1 MRDISSAVTA
11 VKSNNLVHGLFAITG
26 GGASAVDRRML
37 CLCSKE
43 LGEVVADSSAV
54 FSIND
59 VDSGVFGNT
68 PCFDQRA
75 FESWAMTAIVSVNV
89 SVSVRRSV
97 DGDDSQL
104 HCDEHDPPARLT
116 SDSSRRLKALETLYG
131 WPAERS
137 YNVSERLFIFVL
149 INHIKSFLFHKKVF
163 SPSVLLRF
171 WWTLW
176 IIRQETSEL
185 MAILNILMDCVFAY
199 F

>member
-1 MRDISSAVTA
+1 MVEQLLVSEHQETGLLGRYCCSCRCVSEQGNESFTSHVGAGSSAQCLAVAFITMRDISSAVTA

-75 FESWAMTAIVSVNV
+75 FES
-89 SVSVRRSV
+89 
-97 DGDDSQL
+97 
-104 HCDEHDPPARLT
+104 
-116 SDSSRRLKALETLYG
+116 
-131 WPAERS
+131 
-137 YNVSERLFIFVL
+137 
-149 INHIKSFLFHKKVF
+149 
-163 SPSVLLRF
+163 
-171 WWTLW
+171 
-176 IIRQETSEL
+176 
-185 MAILNILMDCVFAY
+185 
-199 F
+199 